1 MGKTTNG
8 LEKVVKA
15 YCNKTGEATSF
26 LQEVRAYHDT
36 ILESLF
42 PDSNAPVYGKVNNF
56 FVEIDWVLEEEP
68 RSFDFV
74 YDQIVSIGELVSTTI
89 VQILFG

>member
-36 ILESLF
+36 ILENLF

-56 FVEIDWVLEEEP
+56 L
-68 RSFDFV
+68 
-74 YDQIVSIGELVSTTI
+74 
-89 VQILFG
+89 